1 VVAERAGHAM
11 HTALVSRL
19 MKDRSA
25 WELAHVPME
34 PAPDEENAPPEGNV
48 NVNIPVLVSA

>member
-1 VVAERAGHAM
+1 M

-25 WELAHVPME
+25 WELARVPVAE
-34 PAPDEENAPPEGNV
+34 ESAEGSEAAHLPAAAMANPALIG
-48 NVNIPVLVSA
+48 A

>member
-1 VVAERAGHAM
+1 M